1 MEGREEQSR
10 EHGAALGQGTL
21 PFSRDVHNDIFD
33 LFCKTKTS
41 TKWKMLT
48 AWWSILVSRERFPVQ
63 WRTTGGHHTP
73 DDLWIGTRQ
82 TLQATWTLPTALA
95 IKLLITP
102 PSLGQFW
109 GASTCWAP
117 FAWRSDKTI
126 LFCFTPNSVSEIQCG
141 SSVQRQISQLLC
153 EFWLGVYCLE
163 MGLDE

>member
-10 EHGAALGQGTL
+10 EHGAALGQGTH

-48 AWWSILVSRERFPVQ
+48 AWWSILVSRERVPVQ

-82 TLQATWTLPTALA
+82 ALQATWTLPTALA
-95 IKLLITP
+95 IKLLIHP
-102 PSLGQFW
+102 PAWDSFEGHQPAGPPLLGIVIKLFFSASPQILSLRFSLVPVYKGKFL
-109 GASTCWAP
+109 SY
-117 FAWRSDKTI
+117 SV
-126 LFCFTPNSVSEIQCG
+126 NSG
-141 SSVQRQISQLLC
+141 
-153 EFWLGVYCLE
+153 
-163 MGLDE
+163 